1 MIDPH
6 IGSRVSNV
14 TTKPPL
20 PRVGRRIRPRH
31 GDGVRRIKNKMKNRR
46 KYTLSPGAYSDANI
60 TSDSEFD
67 ILFSEDDD
75 GSLRD
80 HPIARGI
87 PNGDNRFKIFGRHSY
102 STPDLGSLIVEAQ
115 VNENRRTRSTSVTP
129 NVARSLRRTE
139 ENNPKKARKYMIPSA
154 SSSMEGTM
162 ASSNFG
168 SQNSN
173 RMFSRH
179 SYSACDLQSALL
191 LEMQLNSLP
200 RRSASVTPNSSGHG
214 FGEFKWPKCQ
224 AQPVSSNDTVQ
235 NYFQKA
241 KQSKRSS
248 TNSIRRSGSYG
259 HFDDS
264 AISSNNANQNHNK
277 IPRRHSYSVFQ
288 LGCEILLNMPTD
300 EGLTSGSSSVPQ
312 NGAFGYGFED
322 PNMRTVH
329 SQSYSH
335 SPELDTLNAML
346 FPLQPIQR
354 PDGFSFLDD
363 SFVSRTTG
371 NRFQD
376 HNTLPR
382 RHSYGFFELGCE
394 ILLNPPIEES
404 LPKRPVSVTPNP
416 EQCRNRKSKRGK
428 NSSQYLHKSNGPSSW
443 DDSVISHNTGN
454 NQNGDRNLR
463 RHSYSA
469 FELGCA
475 LLFEMQKDECLTRR
489 SASVTPNPQIVL
501 GLGEQ
506 NKTKFQTRPN
516 SSRSQNHGT
525 MDDSVVARNKGSRG
539 QDMLP
544 RRHSYSVFQLG
555 GDILLN
561 MPHDECL
568 TGQSSFL
575 APNDSIGYGFGEQQN
590 SIFHIKQSPC
600 HSPPTEHRH
609 HHPHTLHHHPHA
621 LHHNGVPLPPTGSVN
636 RFGLSSDAGHDFSNT
651 FIDKSKWHGS
661 MDDSAVLR
669 SMNNQNQNTAPRR
682 HSYSAFDLG
691 RALLEMQLDESLKR
705 SYASPAPNFASGHG
719 LGEFPQSNFQN
730 KPNPSSSERN
740 FKRDNMPLRNDGYG
754 TFDDSFVSRNTGNHN
769 QNQENNRRR
778 HSYSALE
785 LGCALLLDMHLEE
798 NKRRQRSASVTPGSM
813 LHRFEEPR
821 NSKVHLQPR
830 NGPLPPAHPVHGF
843 GSSNNSFYDNRH
855 RGSLDDSVVPH
866 GRGNRK
872 RNRNLTRNSYSV
884 SDLTSASLQMH
895 VEEGLMSKSASVG
908 QGLGE
913 LDWLKFQT
921 GTGSSSQ
928 DVGYVDHS
936 QLPHKKR
943 KKVNRHKA
951 NRNKKALQSANNGET
966 DYWYDSFDD
975 SVYSNDTGSRN
986 RYAMFSRNSQSAND
1000 LGSVLLEMHLDDSV
1014 RNRSKS
1020 LTPNPSL
1027 GYNSQEEKWS
1037 KSQSYKPSPSH
1048 SPTEKNKSVHHP
1060 ETENYK
1066 KHLPPLIPTK
1076 DADTSSHIMRADTC
1090 SMCSERMDARS
1101 LDGSTYTE
1109 MEVDGI
1115 VETVKRK
1122 AEDDVRC
1129 MRLLQSELEAERNA
1143 ATIAANHAMNM
1154 ITRLQQEKASLQMEA
1169 LQYLRMMEEQAEY
1182 DMEALQKA
1190 NELVEEKENEIQDLL
1205 DELEQYRMR
1214 YGDISMASINVPVII
1229 FENEKRYI
1237 LESLSTL
1244 EKKLHELSN
1253 SGDHLNDENSFLTP
1267 KDSAVP
1273 NGLFD
1278 KSQEI
1283 DLATVEH
1290 ELLEIKEKIEG
1301 LQADIELVKHA
1312 CNTLHANEGLD
1323 FIQEITHQLQ
1333 DLRRIML
1340 DKRCISSN

>member
-1 MIDPH
+1 MGSRLRTCACCKRQWREKPSGQPMIDPH

-80 HPIARGI
+80 HPIACGI

-154 SSSMEGTM
+154 SSSVEGTM

-241 KQSKRSS
+241 
-248 TNSIRRSGSYG
+248 T
-259 HFDDS
+259 
-264 AISSNNANQNHNK
+264 
-277 IPRRHSYSVFQ
+277 
-288 LGCEILLNMPTD
+288 
-300 EGLTSGSSSVPQ
+300 
-312 NGAFGYGFED
+312 
-322 PNMRTVH
+322 
-329 SQSYSH
+329 
-335 SPELDTLNAML
+335 
-346 FPLQPIQR
+346 
-354 PDGFSFLDD
+354 
-363 SFVSRTTG
+363 
-371 NRFQD
+371 
-376 HNTLPR
+376 
-382 RHSYGFFELGCE
+382 
-394 ILLNPPIEES
+394 
-404 LPKRPVSVTPNP
+404 
-416 EQCRNRKSKRGK
+416 
-428 NSSQYLHKSNGPSSW
+428 
-443 DDSVISHNTGN
+443 
-454 NQNGDRNLR
+454 
-463 RHSYSA
+463 
-469 FELGCA
+469 
-475 LLFEMQKDECLTRR
+475 
-489 SASVTPNPQIVL
+489 
-501 GLGEQ
+501 
-506 NKTKFQTRPN
+506 
-516 SSRSQNHGT
+516 
-525 MDDSVVARNKGSRG
+525 
-539 QDMLP
+539 
-544 RRHSYSVFQLG
+544 
-555 GDILLN
+555 
-561 MPHDECL
+561 
-568 TGQSSFL
+568 QSSM
-575 APNDSIGYGFGEQQN
+575 
-590 SIFHIKQSPC
+590 
-600 HSPPTEHRH
+600 
-609 HHPHTLHHHPHA
+609 
-621 LHHNGVPLPPTGSVN
+621 V
-636 RFGLSSDAGHDFSNT
+636 
-651 FIDKSKWHGS
+651 
-661 MDDSAVLR
+661 
-669 SMNNQNQNTAPRR
+669 
-682 HSYSAFDLG
+682 
-691 RALLEMQLDESLKR
+691 
-705 SYASPAPNFASGHG
+705 
-719 LGEFPQSNFQN
+719 
-730 KPNPSSSERN
+730 
-740 FKRDNMPLRNDGYG
+740 
-754 TFDDSFVSRNTGNHN
+754 
-769 QNQENNRRR
+769 
-778 HSYSALE
+778 
-785 LGCALLLDMHLEE
+785 
-798 NKRRQRSASVTPGSM
+798 
-813 LHRFEEPR
+813 HRFEEPR

-884 SDLTSASLQMH
+884 SDLTSPSLQMH

-936 QLPHKKR
+936 QLPHRKR

-1076 DADTSSHIMRADTC
+1076 DTDTSSHIMRADTC

-1253 SGDHLNDENSFLTP
+1253 GGDHLNDDNSFLTP

-1301 LQADIELVKHA
+1301 FQADIELVKHA
-1312 CNTLHANEGLD
+1312 CNSLHANEGLD